1 MWLDQCGH
9 AYTIVG
15 VYGRTYLVMLAGN
28 LGLRDRGRTDQCGHD
43 CVAVPVCVTVGLCGH
58 ACVALFG
65 LCGRACVE
73 VSVYVTVGLRGRTW
87 VVWTVCSCRLCG
99 LERINACHSCGQ
111 DFGQIFAA
119 APAFGYSTAVI
130 VLLRLNSVVCTCE

>member
-1 MWLDQCGH
+1 MWLDLCGH
-9 AYTIVG
+9 ACTIVG

-28 LGLRDRGRTDQCGHD
+28 VGLRDRGRTDLCGHD

-87 VVWTVCSCRLCG
+87 VVWAVCPFLPFVWLGKDQCLPLVWPG
-99 LERINACHSCGQ
+99 LWSN
-111 DFGQIFAA
+111 
-119 APAFGYSTAVI
+119 
-130 VLLRLNSVVCTCE
+130 LRGCTSIR